1 MQLCVINNRKFNH
14 FMENNY
20 ITVAYKLYVTD
31 EKEDIREDL
40 VEECNEE
47 HPFLFISNM
56 GCVLPAFE
64 KETIPL
70 KAGEKFDFVIPCS
83 EAYGEFNPELMFDVD
98 KKIFEVDGVFDSE
111 HIYEGNIIPL
121 QGADGDRF
129 NGTVIEIKDDAVTID
144 LNHPR
149 AGQDLHFVGTVVAN
163 RPATTDEVAG
173 MAEMMSGG
181 GCDCGCCGHDCDCDD
196 DCNCGDEH
204 HCGCGHCH

>member
-1 MQLCVINNRKFNH
+1 
-14 FMENNY
+14 MENNY

-64 KETIPL
+64 KAINPL
-70 KAGEKFDFVIPCS
+70 KSGDKFDFVIPCS
-83 EAYGEFNPELMFDVD
+83 EAYGEFEDKMMFDVP
-98 KKIFEVDGVFDSE
+98 KKTFEVDGCFDSE
-111 HIYEGNIIPL
+111 HIYEGSIIPL
-121 QGADGDRF
+121 KSADGHQF

-149 AGQDLHFVGTVVAN
+149 AGQDLHFVGTVVTH
-163 RPATTDEVAG
+163 RPATNDEVNG
-173 MAEMMSGG
+173 MAEMLSGD
-181 GCDCGCCGHDCDCDD
+181 GCGCGCCGHDCGGDCDD
-196 DCNCGDEH
+196 ECGCGHNHDCHEEHGH